1 MSIMNLLIKW
11 SSFAFVAVIIIVIGA
26 VTSATSFPTV
36 LALKKLSA
44 GSGSSTASDVTSSA
58 QNQIKGLKI
67 LQVRTSPSTVL
78 AGGTF
83 NILAIV
89 VNNSTAT
96 ITFPNGTCNSPV
108 SVDFN
113 KNVIT
118 ENIGTASCTGSN
130 PEVTLKP
137 GDKSKIASP
146 DMSGVAYKAVTPG
159 STNATITFNYGV
171 SGTTAV
177 PSASNTITRV
187 YTFTVQPS
195 SGNGAS
201 QAGSQPTSATN
212 TPIFNPIPQS
222 TVSTSSTHSGHAA
235 SNTTATGPS
244 NLQTKAT
251 GSRSLLTIKYPDKST
266 VLPAGTLIAVSG
278 TSAPSNTTHT
288 NCNVGVQ
295 INQNGF
301 VQATPQGPKGAG
313 DYTKWTVITS
323 SPTKQGVNEIE
334 AQLLCF
340 PPGNLSTPNLTKHL
354 VHNVTA
360 LQVVGMPSASQPSPS
375 LPPSQSSKHA
385 TLSPKTGSTGQG
397 SRPLVPLIP
406 GH

>member
-1 MSIMNLLIKW
+1 MSIMNLRIKW
-11 SSFAFVAVIIIVIGA
+11 SSFAFVAVIIIVISA

-251 GSRSLLTIKYPDKST
+251 GSRSLTNYQVSGQKYCASGRYVDRCEWDIGPFKYNPYELQCRGPDKSKWICSGYT
-266 VLPAGTLIAVSG
+266 AGSKRGRGLYKVD
-278 TSAPSNTTHT
+278 SN
-288 NCNVGVQ
+288 
-295 INQNGF
+295 
-301 VQATPQGPKGAG
+301 
-313 DYTKWTVITS
+313 
-323 SPTKQGVNEIE
+323 
-334 AQLLCF
+334 
-340 PPGNLSTPNLTKHL
+340 HL
-354 VHNVTA
+354 
-360 LQVVGMPSASQPSPS
+360 
-375 LPPSQSSKHA
+375 
-385 TLSPKTGSTGQG
+385 
-397 SRPLVPLIP
+397 
-406 GH
+406 